1 MSPPLEFGDLV
12 AVVTGGGAG
21 IGLATATELSA
32 RGASVTVLD
41 LDVSGVPERIEGIV
55 ADLRDTDAVD
65 RALRTVGDRPSGID
79 ILVNNAGASFVGGV
93 EDGDLDEWHRLLDL
107 NLLGYVRATRAA
119 LPYLRRSGRAAIVN
133 VGSCTADTGLPARV
147 LYSASKGAI
156 HSMSRAMATDLVSEG
171 IRVTCVSPGTVD
183 TPFMDELA
191 RRAPDP
197 GAKRAEFE
205 ARQPIGRMVSPEE
218 VAHAIAYL
226 ASPRSA
232 ATVGTTLTVDGGL
245 EKLRIPTGPAGAT
258 EG

>member
-1 MSPPLEFGDLV
+1 MSPPLEFGGLV

-65 RALRTVGDRPSGID
+65 RALGTVGNRPSGID
-79 ILVNNAGASFVGGV
+79 ILVNNAAASFVGGI

-119 LPYLRRSGRAAIVN
+119 LPYLRRSERAAIVN
-133 VGSCTADTGLPARV
+133 VGSFTADSGLPARV

-156 HSMSRAMATDLVSEG
+156 HSMSRAMAADLVAEG

-183 TPFMDELA
+183 TPLMDELA
-191 RRAPDP
+191 RQAPDP
-197 GAKRAEFE
+197 RAKRAEFE

-245 EKLRIPTGPAGAT
+245 EKLRI
-258 EG
+258 